1 MKRILYPCMLAV
13 LLVLAAA
20 CGNKEAQSAQKSAL
34 EVIKARTS
42 IRSFTGEKLTE
53 EQINTLLDAAM
64 AAPTDRNLQPWRFI
78 VLTDEEAK
86 LSLYSREHHQKM
98 VSTAG
103 AVIVVCGETMRDAT
117 PPKDNPDA
125 QPEKVYNDF
134 WFEDCCAA
142 TENLLLAATALDLG
156 AVWLSC
162 YPSERIVN
170 RIKGV
175 LNIPETVIPL
185 AIVPIGYP
193 ADRPEPKNK
202 WNPENIHYN
211 KW

>member
-1 MKRILYPCMLAV
+1 MKRTVLFV
-13 LLVLAAA
+13 LLVAVMITAAA
-20 CGNKEAQSAQKSAL
+20 CGNQEAQPAQKSAL

-64 AAPTDRNLQPWRFI
+64 AAPTDRNLQPWRFV
-78 VLTDEEAK
+78 VLTDDEAK
-86 LSLYSREHHQKM
+86 LSLYSREHHRKM
-98 VSTAG
+98 VAEAG
-103 AVIVVCGETMRDAT
+103 AVIVVCGETMRDGR
-117 PPKDNPDA
+117 PSEDNPDA
-125 QPEKVYNDF
+125 QPEKVPNDY

-162 YPSERIVN
+162 YPSERIIK
-170 RIKGV
+170 RIQGV
-175 LNIPETVIPL
+175 LGLPETVVPL
-185 AIVPIGYP
+185 AIVPVGYP
-193 ADRPEPKNK
+193 AERPEPKDK